1 MDINGRQ
8 QEQFLRLFLE
18 SEDSLKAFLRSLL
31 FNQEEVREVM
41 QNVAAVLWRKF
52 DPEMEDEAFL
62 RWSFGVARMEVLT
75 FRRDRARDRHVF
87 DDRVYEL
94 LEETTRNHHDE
105 LASERRAL
113 DRCLE
118 KLPQEKRELV
128 CAAYAPGARIDRL
141 AETMGRTAMALYKEL
156 HRLRLALLECTRKE
170 MASQDLS

>member
-1 MDINGRQ
+1 MTSRAVPCFQFWFLLKTGNVSQ
-8 QEQFLRLFLE
+8 QP
-18 SEDSLKAFLRSLL
+18 
-31 FNQEEVREVM
+31 
-41 QNVAAVLWRKF
+41 VL
-52 DPEMEDEAFL
+52 
-62 RWSFGVARMEVLT
+62 VT
-75 FRRDRARDRHVF
+75 
-87 DDRVYEL
+87 
-94 LEETTRNHHDE
+94 
-105 LASERRAL
+105 L